1 MITGLLLLKIRL
13 VLEKIINARSRR
25 LGNISPDG
33 NGKPGTL
40 ESSFS

>member
-13 VLEKIINARSRR
+13 VLEKIINARSLR